1 MLRLPREDRMV
12 KRASLPDA
20 KEFSLSRLSFR
31 RKANQANLLMLVILL
46 VAILVCIASFCSFHG
61 VQDALHDDLDVLR
74 HAEGTVV
81 VTDDTVARTEQAISI
96 GRTLLLVVGV
106 ISVLVALLTMLRL
119 ITIGL
124 RSVALEVWIRRMGA
138 GDLDYR
144 VEMEGKDEISEL
156 AAALEKLRQSSI
168 RAQQLNLV
176 EELSK
181 GLQEKNE
188 ELERVLEELRQA
200 QDQVI
205 LRQKLAELGELT
217 AGIAHE
223 IRNPLNFV
231 KNFTQAS
238 EELLVEL
245 GEELDE
251 SLDELGDEK
260 RKIIAE
266 ISQELTDNLER
277 IRSHG
282 DRANRIIR
290 NMLMIGRGGGEMEVV
305 NLHDLLKEHT
315 MLAFHSVRANDLSFQ
330 LDIRNDFD
338 PNVGGVSLV
347 SEDMGRVI
355 INMVTNAC
363 YATDEKR
370 RSIEGG
376 SESFMPTIWL
386 KTERKTNSVD
396 IRIRDNGTGIP
407 PEAMEKVFNPF
418 FTTKP
423 TDKGTGLGLSL
434 SNDIVRRHGGSI
446 TVASEPGEYTEM
458 RISLPASHAVPLDAY
473 DE

>member
-1 MLRLPREDRMV
+1 MV
-12 KRASLPDA
+12 KRVSLPDA

-168 RAQQLNLV
+168 KAQQLNLV

-238 EELLVEL
+238 EELLVGL

-370 RSIEGG
+370 RDEGG

>member
-1 MLRLPREDRMV
+1 MNLRTPNMG
-12 KRASLPDA
+12 
-20 KEFSLSRLSFR
+20 
-31 RKANQANLLMLVILL
+31 NT
-46 VAILVCIASFCSFHG
+46 G
-61 VQDALHDDLDVLR
+61 LDVLR

-138 GDLDYR
+138 GDLEYR

-168 RAQQLNLV
+168 KAQQLNLV

-338 PNVGGVSLV
+338 PNVSGVSLV

-434 SNDIVRRHGGSI
+434 SNDIVQRHGGSI

>member
-12 KRASLPDA
+12 KRVSLPDA

-61 VQDALHDDLDVLR
+61 VHDALHDDLDVLR

-96 GRTLLLVVGV
+96 GRNLLLVVGV

-260 RKIIAE
+260 RKNIAE

-355 INMVTNAC
+355 VNMVTNAC
-363 YATDEKR
+363 YATDERR